1 MNELMPVI
9 FEKGDGMFSKLCLFS
24 LVLVLLWCSAGYAAE
39 CNGGGRYD
47 DNNDGTVT
55 DCRTG
60 LVWLKNASCNET
72 SGGIGNSAGTLYW
85 DEAVKWV
92 AGLGHGICGL
102 SDGSSNGAWRLPT
115 KTEWMAMVENA
126 RKLGFSNPALTD
138 GSGSSQWTGSGG
150 NTFSLVQ
157 SDFYW
162 STTTNP
168 STPTQAWS
176 VFMGDGKV
184 YSVNKDNLLP
194 VWPVRAGQIG
204 SFGSLHIH

>member
-1 MNELMPVI
+1 MVARI
-9 FEKGDGMFSKLCLFS
+9 FLLSMVSLF
-24 LVLVLLWCSAGYAAE
+24 LVSTSAYAAE
-39 CNGGGRYD
+39 CNSGGRYD

-60 LVWLKNASCNET
+60 LVWLKNASCNDT
-72 SGGIGNSAGTLYW
+72 SGSIGNSAGTLFW
-85 DEAVKWV
+85 DEAIKWV
-92 AGLGHGICGL
+92 AGLGAPLCGL

-138 GSGSSQWTGSGG
+138 GSGIAQWTGGGG

-157 SDFYW
+157 SDYYW
-162 STTTNP
+162 SITTNP

-204 SFGSLHIH
+204 SFGTVLIQ